1 MLTALQTNSSH
12 CGMKSATHNV
22 YKRRYVMKAAKVQQV
37 AFCST
42 VFKVL
47 LQNQ

>member
-1 MLTALQTNSSH
+1 
-12 CGMKSATHNV
+12 
-22 YKRRYVMKAAKVQQV
+22 MKAAKVQQV

-47 LQNQ
+47 LQNQWSSESWVALVNSRSEGN